1 MTARQVAGHL
11 AGRGRWGSSRSSGP
25 GGQRRDHAET
35 RVEFTLAAEDLDDLP
50 AGIADR
56 LRDGLRLADRPLRL
70 RCGTERSRE
79 QNRAIV
85 ERRLLSRVEA
95 ALAPPAPPRRPT
107 RPTRASKERRLTAKR
122 QRADIKSGRRSPS
135 ADD

>member
-1 MTARQVAGHL
+1 MTPREVAGHL
-11 AGRGRWGSSRSSGP
+11 AARGRWGSSRSSGP

-35 RVEFTLAAEDLDDLP
+35 RVELTLTAEDVGELP
-50 AGIADR
+50 SRVAER
-56 LRDGLRLADRPLRL
+56 LIEAMRLAERPLRL

-85 ERRLLSRVEA
+85 ERRLLARVEA

-107 RPTRASKERRLTAKR
+107 RPTLGSKQRRLAAKR
-122 QRADIKSGRRSPS
+122 QRSDIKSARRSPS

>member
-1 MTARQVAGHL
+1 MTPREVAGHL
-11 AGRGRWGSSRSSGP
+11 ATRGRWGSSRSSGP

-35 RVEFTLAAEDLDDLP
+35 RVELTLTTEDLCDLP
-50 AGIADR
+50 PRVAER
-56 LRDGLRLADRPLRL
+56 LIEGMRLADRPLRL

-85 ERRLLSRVEA
+85 ERRLLARVEA
-95 ALAPPAPPRRPT
+95 ALAPPAPPRRAT
-107 RPTRASKERRLTAKR
+107 RPTLASKQRRLTAKR
-122 QRADIKSGRRSPS
+122 QRSDIKSARRPPP

>member
-1 MTARQVAGHL
+1 MTPRQVADHL
-11 AGRGRWGSSRSSGP
+11 AARGQWGSSRSSSP

-35 RVEFTLAAEDLDDLP
+35 RVEFTLAAGDLGELP
-50 AGIADR
+50 AGVAER
-56 LRDGLRLADRPLRL
+56 LIDGLGLDGRTLRL

-85 ERRLLSRVEA
+85 ERRLQARVAA

-107 RPTRASKERRLTAKR
+107 KPTRGSKVRRLAAKR
-122 QRADIKSGRRSPS
+122 QRSQIKSDRRAPS

>member
-1 MTARQVAGHL
+1 MTPRRVAEHL
-11 AGRGRWGSSRSSGP
+11 AARGRWGSSRSSGP

-35 RVEFTLAAEDLDDLP
+35 RVELTLTEEDLVDLP
-50 AGIADR
+50 ARIAQR
-56 LRDGLRLADRPLRL
+56 LVAGLRLDERPLRL

-79 QNRAIV
+79 QNRGIV

-95 ALAPPAPPRRPT
+95 ALAPPAPARRPT
-107 RPTRASKERRLTAKR
+107 RPTLGSRQRRLAAKR
-122 QRADIKSGRRSPS
+122 LRSDVKSTRRSPS